1 MAGMRLGTLVLALL
15 VALAPQAG
23 GAQIPRAAPAPLVDL
38 FPADTIGY
46 LEIQLRSGDGK
57 GAPLDRL
64 LADLLGQPELAAQA
78 GPWAMLPQLA
88 RAAALGVAAEGEN
101 VHVMGVLAADNPAT
115 LRTLVL
121 AAAPGARQ
129 VETYAGVPVYAI
141 EGRHT
146 TFLAATSAYL
156 IAANDRDALAGVLD
170 RARAGPS
177 APPGLAASPRYRT
190 TIGRLPASR
199 VVTGYVD
206 SENLLTWLGER
217 GAQRE
222 GAPFP
227 RNVPAAPPGLDV
239 PITPA
244 RQTGLQRALAAFE
257 SDGLG
262 LAVQTVPEGL
272 RAVLVQPAPDERAAP
287 AQPSASA
294 ALGLVPA
301 DALVAVTSQGLGPL
315 LREALARSAERLEEL
330 LPPGLDLN
338 ADLFDWMDGE
348 LGLTLLAP
356 EVAAHVVDDIPLPTI
371 ALLFEVRD
379 PAQPDDGLRHLAAV
393 AERAG
398 WLPSGVPREEQQ
410 AGLPVRRLPLV
421 EGLELTWGALGSWFF
436 VTTGSAAPLASA
448 AADGGLAASP
458 AYARLVRELPSPNTG
473 IVYVQVGDTVRW
485 VDSLEDDPL
494 ARLPADERWWR
505 PLVARLGAFVL
516 TSGLPRDGWLE
527 QVSILEVM
535 SDE

>member
-1 MAGMRLGTLVLALL
+1 PRPSGRGRPHSTRLRQEQQRRLVPTPRERQRAGADRQPARQRARARPDRLAPQRSPARAGPTPAPRAAGQRVGYRSRPPAVVAPRASRASGLAWSRDGVLARRAERPGRSTRTPMTRCSRAAPSGAADLNRAHYTRCAVFQGKWRAAEAPFRPRACSAARQRASSRRRGRRGTVSAPHGRRPQKEQAMAGMRLGTLVLALL

-244 RQTGLQRALAAFE
+244 RHTGLQRALAAFE

-262 LAVQTVPEGL
+262 LAVQT
-272 RAVLVQPAPDERAAP
+272 
-287 AQPSASA
+287 
-294 ALGLVPA
+294 
-301 DALVAVTSQGLGPL
+301 
-315 LREALARSAERLEEL
+315 
-330 LPPGLDLN
+330 
-338 ADLFDWMDGE
+338 
-348 LGLTLLAP
+348 
-356 EVAAHVVDDIPLPTI
+356 
-371 ALLFEVRD
+371 
-379 PAQPDDGLRHLAAV
+379 
-393 AERAG
+393 
-398 WLPSGVPREEQQ
+398 
-410 AGLPVRRLPLV
+410 
-421 EGLELTWGALGSWFF
+421 
-436 VTTGSAAPLASA
+436 
-448 AADGGLAASP
+448 
-458 AYARLVRELPSPNTG
+458 
-473 IVYVQVGDTVRW
+473 
-485 VDSLEDDPL
+485 
-494 ARLPADERWWR
+494 
-505 PLVARLGAFVL
+505 
-516 TSGLPRDGWLE
+516 
-527 QVSILEVM
+527 
-535 SDE
+535 